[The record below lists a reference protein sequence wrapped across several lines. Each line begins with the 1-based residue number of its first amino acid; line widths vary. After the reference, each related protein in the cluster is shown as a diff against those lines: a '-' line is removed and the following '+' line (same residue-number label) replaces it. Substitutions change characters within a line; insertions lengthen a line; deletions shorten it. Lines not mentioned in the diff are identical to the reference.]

1 MRKGMRVEESSH
13 VVHPTSTVRVWWYC
27 QWITG
32 MNTLCVYNSCFCPSS
47 PYTVT
52 VVDLPFM
59 KPNCSPLHIM
69 FTVSRR
75 WCSSTLSYIFML
87 YVAQWA
93 YVSVISTAHAWC
105 PLVLKQD
112 ASSPFITHQSSSA
125 PFNDF
130 VKVSEFCRTS
140 LQLVP
145 RQSRHF
151 QASAGKLSDPTAFP
165 FFIFPSA
172 LSTSSDDILQPQLS
186 TVSILAPVF
195 FLLGSPHSW
204 VSESSPVICPRSYLS
219 AYLSSSYPST
229 LQVSSAPSWS
239 SVLQPSPYLHTAG
252 HYRPLRLQQRLFM
265 ACFFFLSSIKLA
277 SLFSLSSAF
286 LQLSSLGCFAG
297 LSHPIIMIVSFSCLV
312 FPDFLTK

>member
-172 LSTSSDDILQPQLS
+172 LSTSSDVIGLYYNLSCQL
-186 TVSILAPVF
+186 
-195 FLLGSPHSW
+195 FLYLLLSSFSW
-204 VSESSPVICPRSYLS
+204 VLLIHEILKVVP
-219 AYLSSSYPST
+219 
-229 LQVSSAPSWS
+229 S
-239 SVLQPSPYLHTAG
+239 SVQDLTCLHIF
-252 HYRPLRLQQRLFM
+252 RVLIPLLCKSHQHPPDPLSFSQVHIFIQLVIIGLCVCSSDCLWR
-265 ACFFFLSSIKLA
+265 ASFFFQA
-277 SLFSLSSAF
+277 
-286 LQLSSLGCFAG
+286 
-297 LSHPIIMIVSFSCLV
+297 
-312 FPDFLTK
+312 